1 MKKYLLLLTL
11 LPICALAQTSVIDNS
26 ITVIGISELEIEP
39 DLITLSM
46 SLNQTENVKKESD
59 IVTLENK
66 FIMFLSS
73 LGITKDKFTIDRF
86 SAREQITLTGSSKFK
101 QSKVYKL
108 IIPSASFLDT
118 IVTKCFELGLEN
130 VYVSKIDHSK
140 IDSLKNDLLSKAI
153 ISAKTKAEIIA
164 NNMGVSLGNVTM
176 VNESYKIVGDRSDL
190 YYDRPFNMEDVVV
203 TGYGSTR
210 YNSQR
215 NSSTINLEKLHLSKT
230 VIAKFEIK

>member
-1 MKKYLLLLTL
+1 MF
-11 LPICALAQTSVIDNS
+11 ALAQTSVVDKS

-46 SLNQTENVKKESD
+46 SLKETENVKKESD
-59 IVTLENK
+59 VVTLENK
-66 FIMFLSS
+66 LTKFLST
-73 LGITKDKFTIDRF
+73 LGIPKDNFTIDRF
-86 SAREQITLTGSSKFK
+86 FAREQISLTGSSKFK

-108 IIPSASFLDT
+108 VIPSSLLLDT

-153 ISAKTKAEIIA
+153 HSAKTKAEIIA
-164 NNMGVSLGNVTM
+164 SNMGVSLGKVIM
-176 VNESYKIVGDRSDL
+176 VNESYKLVGDRSDL
-190 YYDRPFNMEDVVV
+190 YYDRPFSMEEVVV
-203 TGYGSTR
+203 TGYCSGR

-230 VIAKFEIK
+230 VIAKFEIN